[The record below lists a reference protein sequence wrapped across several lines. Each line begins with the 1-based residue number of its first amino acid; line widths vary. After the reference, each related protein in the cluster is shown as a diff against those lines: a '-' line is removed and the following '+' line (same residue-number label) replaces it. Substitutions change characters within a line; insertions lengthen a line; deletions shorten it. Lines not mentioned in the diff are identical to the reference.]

1 MELAPAQA
9 GAFFLIYEV
18 RSETGA
24 KMFVDRAEITIKS
37 GNGGNG
43 AVTFRRDPYV
53 PDGGPDGGDGGNGG
67 SVIFVADRNLR
78 TLMDLKYKRK
88 YQAENGQPGMKRN
101 RYGKKGQDLYIKVP
115 VGTMIIDKETGHL
128 MKDLVEDGDSVIA
141 AKGGKGGKGN
151 VHYKSS
157 IRQAPNFAEA
167 GTPGKE
173 RTVVLELKLIADVGL
188 LGFPNVGKST
198 LLSVCTNS
206 KPKIAGYHF
215 TTIDPNLGVV
225 YLHDT
230 SFVMADIAGII
241 EGASQGAGLGFR
253 FLKHIERTKVLI
265 HVVDISGSE
274 GRDPIEDYKK
284 INAELAQFDPKLAAK
299 PQIVAANKTDIIFDQ
314 EKADEFLDFMKKEGR
329 EVYMISAASHQG
341 IDELMDAALRCIE
354 EYVEPDEEPMTMFD
368 FDAEENEADYK
379 LISGYIDEDG
389 VYVLEGKQL
398 SKIFNSTNF
407 NDSGSMRYLYNY
419 IVKQGGIKLLQQLGL
434 KEGDT
439 VRIEDFE
446 FEYTED

>member
-1 MELAPAQA
+1 
-9 GAFFLIYEV
+9 
-18 RSETGA
+18 
-24 KMFVDRAEITIKS
+24 MFVDRAEITIKS

-53 PDGGPDGGDGGNGG
+53 PDGGPDGGDGGDGG
-67 SVIFVADRNLR
+67 SVIFIADRNLR

-88 YQAENGQPGMKRN
+88 YQAENGQNGMKRN
-101 RYGKKGQDLYIKVP
+101 RFGKKGQDLYIKVP
-115 VGTMIIDKETGHL
+115 VGTLIIDKETGLL
-128 MKDLVEDGDSVIA
+128 MKDLCTDGDTVVA
-141 AKGGKGGKGN
+141 AKGGKGGRGN

-167 GTPGKE
+167 GGFARE
-173 RTVVLELKLIADVGL
+173 REVILELKLIADVGL

-241 EGASQGAGLGFR
+241 EGASQGAGLGYK

-265 HVVDISGSE
+265 HVVDVSGSE
-274 GRDPIEDYKK
+274 GRDPSDDYRK
-284 INAELAQFDPKLAAK
+284 ILSELEQYDPKLLRK
-299 PQIVAANKTDIIFDQ
+299 PQIIAANKTDIVMDEEQ
-314 EKADEFLDFMKKEGR
+314 YDEFMEYMKSEGR
-329 EVYMISAASHQG
+329 KVFPISAATGEG
-341 IDELMDAALRCIE
+341 ITELLNEVLHEINT
-354 EYVEPDEEPMTMFD
+354 YVEPEEEEMPMYDFAADEYD
-368 FDAEENEADYK
+368 ADYK
-379 LISGYIDEDG
+379 KISAYIDEDG
-389 VYVLEGKQL
+389 DFVLEGKQL
-398 SKIFNSTNF
+398 TKIFNSTNF
-407 NDSGSMRYLYNY
+407 TDSGSIRYLYNY
-419 IVKQGGIKLLQQLGL
+419 IEKQGGIKLLRQLGL

-439 VRIEDFE
+439 VRIQDFE

>member
-1 MELAPAQA
+1 ML
-9 GAFFLIYEV
+9 GD
-18 RSETGA
+18 T
-24 KMFVDRAEITIKS
+24 MFVDRAEITIES
-37 GNGGNG
+37 GKGGNG

-67 SVIFVADRNLR
+67 SVIFIADRNLR

-88 YQAENGQPGMKRN
+88 YKAENGQPGMKRN
-101 RYGKKGQDLYIKVP
+101 RYGKKGEDLYIKVP

-128 MKDLVEDGDSVIA
+128 MKDLTEDGDSVVA

-167 GTPGKE
+167 GGPAKE
-173 RTVVLELKLIADVGL
+173 REVILELKLIADVGL

-198 LLSVCTNS
+198 LLSVSTNS

-225 YLHDT
+225 YLYDT

-241 EGASQGAGLGFR
+241 EGASQGAGLGFK

-265 HVVDISGSE
+265 HVVDVAGSE
-274 GRDPIEDYKK
+274 GRDPIDDYKK
-284 INAELAQFDPKLAAK
+284 INAELAAFDPALAEK
-299 PQIVAANKTDIIFDQ
+299 PQIVAANK
-314 EKADEFLDFMKKEGR
+314 ADLVVDEDKLNEFMDFMKSEGR
-329 EVYMISAASHQG
+329 EVYLISAATKQG
-341 IDELMDAALRCIE
+341 IEELLAAALHKIE
-354 EYVEPDEEPMTMFD
+354 TYVEPEGEPMTMFD
-368 FDAEENEADYK
+368 FEADEHEADYK
-379 LISGYIDEDG
+379 DINGYIDDEG
-389 VYVLEGKQL
+389 VDVLEGKQL
-398 SKIFNSTNF
+398 LKIFNSTNF
-407 NDSGSMRYLYNY
+407 TDSGSIRYLYNY
-419 IVKQGGIKLLQQLGL
+419 IEKRGGIKLLKELGL
-434 KEGDT
+434 KDGDT

-446 FEYTED
+446 FEYTDD

>member
-1 MELAPAQA
+1 
-9 GAFFLIYEV
+9 
-18 RSETGA
+18 
-24 KMFVDRAEITIKS
+24 MFVDRAEITIKS

-167 GTPGKE
+167 GTPGRE
-173 RTVVLELKLIADVGL
+173 RTVVLELKLLADVGL

-265 HVVDISGSE
+265 HVVDVSGSE
-274 GRDPIEDYKK
+274 GRDPIEDYIK

-299 PQIVAANKTDIIFDQ
+299 PQIIAANKTDIIFDR
-314 EKADEFLDFMKKEGR
+314 EKVDEFLDFMKKEGR

-368 FDAEENEADYK
+368 FDADENEADYR

-419 IVKQGGIKLLQQLGL
+419 IVRQGGIKLLQQLGL